1 MVAGA
6 EDLTKKTKARA
17 KLPKPSVPTP
27 VFEPVNFTQAD
38 FEKLLANDEPY
49 IPAARHRKRKPSSTL
64 SIKEREQG
72 LTKQLDEHRSGS
84 KHSTQTKK
92 PSRHQSKQVDGVTDI
107 EPKLVENQAKPK
119 RTRRR
124 KSNAKPKA
132 DSI

>member
-1 MVAGA
+1 M
-6 EDLTKKTKARA
+6 
-17 KLPKPSVPTP
+17 
-27 VFEPVNFTQAD
+27 NFTQAD

-92 PSRHQSKQVDGVTDI
+92 PSRHQPQNADSITDI
-107 EPKLVENQAKPK
+107 KPKLVENEAKPK